1 MGFLKLSLLQGAAA
15 VAFLALFA
23 AGMNP
28 QRFGHCSVI
37 VGNSMYVFGGVS
49 YKTSSDPH
57 TAGSIMQNLQKFDA
71 ETNTWIPVEKVG
83 DEEPA
88 GRVFHS
94 CNYNA
99 SAQEIVVMGGTTQA
113 GTLQRKS
120 LMHSCGLSDVW
131 SFNVNTKR
139 WTELIKHAGNC
150 ENGSL
155 QSLSFSLG
163 TIFTL
168 VSFVSLMMA

>member
-1 MGFLKLSLLQGAAA
+1 MPFLKLSLIQATVA
-15 VAFLALFA
+15 VAILAVFA
-23 AGMNP
+23 TGMNP
-28 QRFGHCSVI
+28 QRFGHCSVL
-37 VGNSMYVFGGVS
+37 VGQSMYVFGGVS
-49 YKTSSDPH
+49 YKSSSDPY

-71 ETNTWIPVEKVG
+71 GSNTWVSVEKVG
-83 DEEPA
+83 DEEPR

-99 SAQEIVVMGGTTQA
+99 SAQEIIVMGGTNQA

-155 QSLSFSLG
+155 QSISFNLG
-163 TIFTL
+163 TISTL
-168 VSFVSLMMA
+168 IGFVSLMMA